1 VTDQD
6 YSPDRRDVIKTA
18 GLGLGMGVGMGVG
31 MGLGLLPA
39 ARAEGTAG
47 AVWSSEYWAK
57 KATNE
62 AAGKGTVELN
72 LWRKRLGAPQA
83 GEAPRPVLFMVHGS
97 SNSCRTSYDLAVPGK
112 AASSR
117 CRTLS

>member
-18 GLGLGMGVGMGVG
+18 GLGLGMGVGMG
-31 MGLGLLPA
+31 LGLLPA
-39 ARAEGTAG
+39 ARAEFEPKV
-47 AVWSSEYWAK
+47 VWSSEYWAK
-57 KATNE
+57 KMTD
-62 AAGKGTVELN
+62 KGAVELN